1 MGFPQLLRN
10 ILPTVFLLLHITSA
24 IAQDD
29 SIGDPKEREALYT
42 LKASFGDHF
51 LDINWTG
58 HPCDINQPWHGIQ
71 CLNGR
76 VTEILLE
83 DMGLAGEV
91 TPDMFISFP
100 QLSLLSFKNNFIWGV
115 VMNFSSNQNLTCID
129 LSRNTFFGPIS
140 DSLLSLNL
148 LESLQLQDNFLNGKL
163 IGNYKFNYF

>member
-1 MGFPQLLRN
+1 MAFN
-10 ILPTVFLLLHITSA
+10 VSTVVLQKSCFSFVTREGSHTLF
-24 IAQDD
+24 
-29 SIGDPKEREALYT
+29 GDP
-42 LKASFGDHF
+42 F

-58 HPCDINQPWHGIQ
+58 DSCDINQPWHGIQ

-83 DMGLAGEV
+83 DMGLTGEM

-100 QLSLLSFKNNFIWGV
+100 QLSLLSFKNNLLWRV
-115 VMNFSSNQNLTCID
+115 VMNFSPNQKLTGID

-163 IGNYKFNYF
+163 KGNDEFNHFKFLF